1 MDPTFI
7 RPLRTS
13 RLYLRAITEADLERI
28 FLGLSHPLVVEYYG
42 VRLETPA
49 DARRQL
55 DWYQTQAA
63 TGGGWW
69 GITLGEDAPLIG
81 ACGFN
86 DYVAAHRR
94 VETGYW
100 LVPAYWRQ
108 GIAREA
114 VKTVLDHAFAH
125 TAYNRVEAHVEPDN
139 VASCALLRMLGFR
152 HEGRLREVAY
162 DRGRFVDLD
171 LYTLLRRDLE
181 G

>member
-1 MDPTFI
+1 MDLPFI
-7 RPLRTS
+7 RPLQTA
-13 RLYLRAITEADLERI
+13 RLYLREITEADLERI
-28 FLGLSHPLVVEYYG
+28 FFGLSHPLVVEHYG
-42 VRLETPA
+42 IRLDTLA
-49 DARRQL
+49 DAAAQL
-55 DWYQTQAA
+55 AWYREQAA

-69 GITLGEDAPLIG
+69 GITLGVNEPLIG
-81 ACGFN
+81 ACGYN

-114 VKTVLDHAFAH
+114 VKAILDHAFAH
-125 TAYNRVEAHVEPDN
+125 SPYNRIEARVEPDN

-152 HEGRLREVAY
+152 HEGRLREVEF
-162 DRGRFVDLD
+162 DRDHFVDLD